1 MVIASVFFAFKLII
15 NPRINFYLLGLMA
28 AGYGAANTFIF
39 KSNPR
44 DIEITD
50 KTISFIS
57 FGEDKYEIKRIK
69 NFQVKEYA
77 NAQLYIR
84 VAQDDG
90 KKGRYWVSYYYFS
103 EKEDLIKEMYF
114 IENKVHPER
123 AKFRG
128 RKKLFAYRPGQA
140 PEGWNENAGDNE

>member
-1 MVIASVFFAFKLII
+1 MVIASVFFAFKFII
-15 NPRINFYLLGLMA
+15 DPKINFYLLGLMTA
-28 AGYGAANTFIF
+28 VYGAANTFIF

-44 DIEITD
+44 DVEITD
-50 KTISFIS
+50 DTISFIS
-57 FGEDKYEIKRIK
+57 FGEEKYEISRLKKFQIK
-69 NFQVKEYA
+69 EHA
-77 NAQLYIR
+77 NAQFYIR

-103 EKEDLIKEMYF
+103 EKEDLIRELYF

-128 RKKLFAYRPGQA
+128 RKKMFAYRPGQA
-140 PEGWNENAGDNE
+140 PEGWNEKAGDDQ